1 MALALALKYRPKV
14 FSNLIGQEAISKTLS
29 MALDKNRIVHAYLF
43 SGLRGS
49 GKTSSAR
56 IFARALVCE
65 KGPIST
71 PCGECDICKATLEGR
86 NLDIIEKD
94 AASNRGI
101 DDIKDI
107 IEHTRYAPSMSR
119 YKIFII
125 DEVHMLTKEAF
136 NALLKTLEEPPEYVK
151 FILAT
156 TDPLKLPATII
167 SRTQHFRFKKIPQKA
182 VISHLENILEKEG
195 VSYEPNALEIIAR
208 SGGGSLRDTLT
219 LTDQAINYCDKHL
232 TTSQITQMLGIID
245 PKNLKDFFASIIHKD
260 EGALNRSLEVLG
272 EYECEMIIDEMLLF
286 LKDALLAGDQD
297 FPLLLI
303 DRFLGILSTAKSL
316 LNINPDGAFVLMLM
330 SLKMREAL
338 KLKDI
343 NEAIKELE
351 KTVPAEVAL
360 AVQSVAVAQ
369 NALAM
374 QNAPAPQVA
383 PVVAA
388 APAQN
393 IVAQATPIVQTTQS
407 QKTSQETNVEKIAE
421 SKIVDSSGVDSGASA
436 NASAESSAPN
446 TSTQTQAAQAPTTQN
461 HSASQIGVQEFSV
474 LASKIADRSYELGET
489 FARAVAFE
497 RWDTATSTLFW
508 YSNPSAPDKA
518 MLKQFWGIIQALVQE
533 AFAPIATSAPIHI
546 KNTFQPSA
554 TDAPNPQNP
563 AGALNVAN
571 APTQA
576 QAYANDLPQK
586 KTSDL
591 SPEPSASANPAPNTQ
606 APQTQQIAP
615 QADFVDS
622 STFLDSGSVA
632 NFGAPNANDL
642 DSSDFLDSSAQAGS
656 AESNSQDFANST
668 NLANPANSANSAQ
681 EPISEISAQINA
693 LKQSIASI
701 PTAPMP
707 PAQENIASSFTQEY
721 PPATPATISAPNQ
734 DLPNMDSTP
743 ATQTAQN
750 IESPKIDVS
759 KMDFPWYED
768 DELANIAP
776 NSSQNP
782 RQNPNANLSPDFSQ
796 NANMDSNQSYTPE
809 SSKNLDSS
817 AYAPASD
824 NQNAAPSQAQPQT
837 AAQSQTQ
844 IFLQENNALIQSLK
858 HNFGVKQM
866 LVIENNDAKNTPDK

>member
-14 FSNLIGQEAISKTLS
+14 FSDLIGQEAISKTLS

-119 YKIFII
+119 YQIFII

-316 LNINPDGAFVLMLM
+316 LNLNPDGAFVLMLM

-351 KTVPAEVAL
+351 KAAPAEVA
-360 AVQSVAVAQ
+360 S
-369 NALAM
+369 
-374 QNAPAPQVA
+374 
-383 PVVAA
+383 
-388 APAQN
+388 AQN
-393 IVAQATPIVQTTQS
+393 IVAQTMQNQEVS

-421 SKIVDSSGVDSGASA
+421 SKIADSSGVDSSA
-436 NASAESSAPN
+436 NVDSGVPN
-446 TSTQTQAAQAPTTQN
+446 TSTQTQATQTTTTQAPTTQT
-461 HSASQIGVQEFSV
+461 HFSPQIGAQEFSA

-497 RWDTATSTLFW
+497 RWDVATSTLFW

-518 MLKQFWGIIQALVQE
+518 TLKQFWGIIQALVQE

-546 KNTFQPSA
+546 KNTFQPA
-554 TDAPNPQNP
+554 ADALNPQNP
-563 AGALNVAN
+563 ASAPNVAN

-576 QAYANDLPQK
+576 QTSQDDLPQK

-591 SPEPSASANPAPNTQ
+591 SLEPSTSANPTPNTQ
-606 APQTQQIAP
+606 APQAQQTAP
-615 QADFVDS
+615 RADFVDS
-622 STFLDSGSVA
+622 STFSDSSTSA

-642 DSSDFLDSSAQAGS
+642 DSAESNFAKRDSDSASNFSGLDSRTFLDSSAQAGN
-656 AESNSQDFANST
+656 AESTSQDFANSA
-668 NLANPANSANSAQ
+668 NLANPANSTNSSNLANPAQ
-681 EPISEISAQINA
+681 EPMSEISARINA

-701 PTAPMP
+701 PTAPTP
-707 PAQENIASSFTQEY
+707 PAQENITPSFTQEY
-721 PPATPATISAPNQ
+721 PPTTPATLSAPNTQ
-734 DLPNMDSTP
+734 NMG
-743 ATQTAQN
+743 AQN
-750 IESPKIDVS
+750 QDSAPDTPKIDVP
-759 KMDFPWYED
+759 KVDVPKIDVPWYED

-776 NSSQNP
+776 NSSQNFS
-782 RQNPNANLSPDFSQ
+782 QNPNANPSPDFSQ
-796 NANMDSNQSYTPE
+796 NANLDYQNHVPE

-824 NQNAAPSQAQPQT
+824 NQNAAPAPSQTQPQN